1 MGNCQQ
7 LDVGLLSRSL
17 QRKTDQALL
26 NRLDELLMQEHAM
39 EVELLLHIGEV
50 DRRGLYRERAFSS
63 MFQYCTQE
71 LHVAESV
78 AYKRIRVARAA
89 REYPI
94 LLCKIAERQ
103 LHLSGA
109 CLLVPHLT
117 PDNANELV
125 TAATH
130 KSKRAIEK
138 LLADRFPCEDAP
150 ARVRK
155 LPLPRAPQKTDE
167 RSHRALAQSSPTP
180 APSVREPRAPV
191 QPGLVAP
198 LGLERYKIQFTADAQ
213 LRAKLEKA
221 QDLLGPSVGRHDL
234 AAVFSKALDLLISD
248 LENKKHG
255 VTSRPR
261 RRREPQTQTVSRSI
275 PRSVR
280 REVYERDGGQCAFV
294 SPEGRRCNE
303 KSGLEYH
310 HRVPF
315 GFGGESTVENLELR
329 CKSHNQLAAERDYGE
344 GRMSRYWPRGVR
356 ESRSRYRVFN
366 VVARLSPG
374 TIADEHRKGPLV
386 FGH

>member
-1 MGNCQQ
+1 MDNPQQ
-7 LDVGLLSRSL
+7 LDVGLMSRSL
-17 QRKTDQALL
+17 QEQTDKALL
-26 NRLDELLMQEHAM
+26 CRLDELLMQEHAM

-50 DRRGLYRERAFSS
+50 DRRRLYRERAFST
-63 MFQYCTQE
+63 MFQYCTEE

-89 REYPI
+89 REYPV
-94 LLCKIAERQ
+94 LYRKIADRE

-138 LLADRFPCEDAP
+138 LLADRFPREDAP

-155 LPLPRAPQKTDE
+155 LPLPRAPKTSD
-167 RSHRALAQSSPTP
+167 LGQSSPASTP
-180 APSVREPRAPV
+180 APTQAPAPRELRAPV
-191 QPGLVAP
+191 QPNPVAP

-213 LRAKLEKA
+213 LCAKLERA
-221 QDLLGPSVGRHDL
+221 QDLLGPSVGRHEL
-234 AAVFSKALDLLISD
+234 ATVFSKALDLLISD

-255 VTSRPR
+255 VTSRPKKPR
-261 RRREPQTQTVSRSI
+261 KPKGKPVSRSI

-280 REVYERDGGQCAFV
+280 REVYERDGGRCVFV
-294 SPEGRRCNE
+294 SSEGRRCNE

-315 GFGGESTVENLELR
+315 GVGGESTAENLELR
-329 CKSHNQLAAERDYGE
+329 CKCHNQLAAEQDYG
-344 GRMSRYWPRGVR
+344 GKRMSRYWPSRVR
-356 ESRSRYRVFN
+356 ENRSRYRVFN
-366 VVARLSPG
+366 GVARLSPE
-374 TIADEHRKGPLV
+374 TIYKAERERPLV